1 MLKIND
7 LTESLRSK
15 NNIYITES
23 KMQMNNRQDKL
34 QSKYKL
40 DNLMKMIDH
49 EQKKRQERISSLQTS
64 IQNKQDALQKRLNRE
79 KRQAEIA
86 ERAAN
91 DSKDTNELTKR

>member
-1 MLKIND
+1 MYKDAYVYQSMTRRVRNAMLTRQKRDWIALMLKIND

-49 EQKKRQERISSLQTS
+49 E
-64 IQNKQDALQKRLNRE
+64 
-79 KRQAEIA
+79 
-86 ERAAN
+86 
-91 DSKDTNELTKR
+91 

>member
-1 MLKIND
+1 MTRRIRNAMLNRQKRDWISLMLKIND

-23 KMQMNNRQDKL
+23 KIQMNNRQDKL

-49 EQKKRQERISSLQTS
+49 EQKQRQNRIASLQTS
-64 IQNKQDALQKRLNRE
+64 IQNKQDAL
-79 KRQAEIA
+79 
-86 ERAAN
+86 
-91 DSKDTNELTKR
+91 